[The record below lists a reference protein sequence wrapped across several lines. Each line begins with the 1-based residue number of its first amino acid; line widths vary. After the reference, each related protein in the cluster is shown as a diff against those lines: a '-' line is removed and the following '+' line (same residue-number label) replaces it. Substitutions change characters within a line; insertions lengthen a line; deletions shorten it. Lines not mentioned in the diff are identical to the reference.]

1 MGVILFLFVF
11 GKVQNLVYLVGKDP
25 CICQEHQLGSCQVGW
40 RFAIAV
46 LLLTQCTR
54 IVKCEVLRVSVYL
67 RCMAGFYAVRVGRY
81 CRPLGILFK
90 SVRKTPESL
99 ADENP

>member
-1 MGVILFLFVF
+1 MGVILLLFVF

-25 CICQEHQLGSCQVGW
+25 CICQEHQVLGSCQVGW

-54 IVKCEVLRVSVYL
+54 IVNAKYL
-67 RCMAGFYAVRVGRY
+67 GY
-81 CRPLGILFK
+81 LFI
-90 SVRKTPESL
+90 
-99 ADENP
+99 

>member
-1 MGVILFLFVF
+1 MFVF
-11 GKVQNLVYLVGKDP
+11 GKVQNLVYFVGIDS

-46 LLLTQCTR
+46 LLLTQCTI
-54 IVKCEVLRVSVYL
+54 IVKCEVLRVSLYVG
-67 RCMAGFYAVRVGRY
+67 CVAGFYAVKVGLY
-81 CRPLGILFK
+81 CRPLGILLK
-90 SVRKTPESL
+90 SVRKTPVSL

>member
-1 MGVILFLFVF
+1 MFVF
-11 GKVQNLVYLVGKDP
+11 GKVQNLVYFVGIDP

-46 LLLTQCTR
+46 LLLTQCTI
-54 IVKCEVLRVSVYL
+54 IVKCEVLRVSLHV
-67 RCMAGFYAVRVGRY
+67 RCVAVFYAVKVGLY
-81 CRPLGILFK
+81 CRPLGILLK
-90 SVRKTPESL
+90 SVRKTPVSL